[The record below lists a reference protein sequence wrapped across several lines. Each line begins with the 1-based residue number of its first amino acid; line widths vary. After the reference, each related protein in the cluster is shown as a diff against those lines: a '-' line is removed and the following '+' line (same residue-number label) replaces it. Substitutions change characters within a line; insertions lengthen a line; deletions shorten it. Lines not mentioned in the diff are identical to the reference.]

1 MVKISFKRKEF
12 YIQLRK
18 EPVSIDNRSPIL
30 YTSDAERALHC
41 WFWQSESYDTLLGFG
56 MFSHKKA
63 KALWKSCV
71 EHHSFF
77 RLERPSQT
85 PRFLSLSLGSRFYY
99 SGRTEVQAVQES
111 RHRAKVAKVFAR
123 SPSKRHQSASL
134 YSLSSPKSTSSG
146 TDHNDKAFLR
156 AVDLSKTYRTHS
168 DSHRVTDA
176 ANTLPR
182 KAWEQQSDE

>member
-1 MVKISFKRKEF
+1 
-12 YIQLRK
+12 
-18 EPVSIDNRSPIL
+18 
-30 YTSDAERALHC
+30 
-41 WFWQSESYDTLLGFG
+41 

-77 RLERPSQT
+77 RLERPTRT
-85 PRFLSLSLGSRFYY
+85 PRFLPLSLGSRFYY

-111 RHRAKVAKVFAR
+111 RHRAKVDKVFQR

-134 YSLSSPKSTSSG
+134 SSISPPKSNGGATNTSSG
-146 TDHNDKAFLR
+146 TDNEKSFLR
-156 AVDLSKTYRTHS
+156 ENLNKSYRSHS

-176 ANTLPR
+176 PNSLPR